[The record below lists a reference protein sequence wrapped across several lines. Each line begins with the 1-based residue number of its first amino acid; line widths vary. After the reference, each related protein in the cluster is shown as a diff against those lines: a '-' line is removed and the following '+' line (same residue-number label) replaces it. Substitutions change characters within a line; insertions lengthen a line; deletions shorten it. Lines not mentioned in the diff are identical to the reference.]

1 MMQRAEPPL
10 PNGRDETTDR
20 PEAEAEDAP
29 TPFDNELE
37 LWIVASST

>member
-1 MMQRAEPPL
+1 MQRAEPPL

-20 PEAEAEDAP
+20 PEAEAAR
-29 TPFDNELE
+29 TPFDDELE